1 MFSVDEEYV
10 SDFIEF
16 MKKSKTLKVAATDY
30 NGEYQNETYDVTGFK
45 TAESKIIPVMIEE

>member
-1 MFSVDEEYV
+1 MFSVDEEYA

-30 NGEYQNETYDVTGFK
+30 NGVYQNETYDVTGFNV
-45 TAESKIIPVMIEE
+45 AESKIVPVLVEE